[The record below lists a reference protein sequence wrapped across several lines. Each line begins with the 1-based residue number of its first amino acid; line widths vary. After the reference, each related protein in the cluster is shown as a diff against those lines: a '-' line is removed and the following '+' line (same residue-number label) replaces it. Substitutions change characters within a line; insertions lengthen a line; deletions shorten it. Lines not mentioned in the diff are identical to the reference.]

1 MISYIKGTLIHKSPV
16 DAIVETPMGMA
27 FTLHIPISTFEALPD
42 EGKPCKLHTHL
53 HLSQDDVRLFGFAT
67 IGECELYKQLNRIS
81 GIGPRTALSIISTLP
96 IPNFVKAIETEETAL
111 LTKVPGI
118 GLKGA
123 QRLVIE
129 LKGKL
134 LHLIESLEPGMPAVP
149 ESVFSEVENALQS
162 LGFQIREIRRELN
175 LLPQEAIGM
184 NAEELIKEIIRR
196 IYQRSR

>member
-1 MISYIKGTLIHKSPV
+1 MINYIKGTLIQKSPV
-16 DAIVETPMGMA
+16 DAVIETSMGLA
-27 FTLHIPISTFEALPD
+27 FTLHIPISTYESLP
-42 EGKPCKLHTHL
+42 EKGRECKLFTHL
-53 HLSQDDVRLFGFAT
+53 HFNQDDVRLFGFAT
-67 IGECELYKQLNRIS
+67 LGECELYKQLNRIS

-96 IPNFVKAIETEETAL
+96 IPMFVKAIEAEETGL

-134 LHLIESLEPGMPAVP
+134 LHLIDNLEPGIPTVG

-162 LGFQIREIRRELN
+162 LGFQVREIRREMN
-175 LLPQEAIGM
+175 LLPADAADM
-184 NAEELIKEIIRR
+184 NAEGLIKEIIRR
-196 IYQRSR
+196 IYQRSK

>member
-1 MISYIKGTLIHKSPV
+1 MIDKSPV
-16 DAIVETPMGMA
+16 DAVIETPMGLA
-27 FTLHIPISTFEALPD
+27 FTLHIPISTFEVLPD
-42 EGKPCKLHTHL
+42 KGKECKLFTHL
-53 HLSQDDVRLFGFAT
+53 HFNQDDLRLFGFAT

-96 IPNFVKAIETEETAL
+96 IPSFVKAIETEETAL

-134 LHLIESLEPGMPAVP
+134 LHLIDNLEPGMPAVP

-175 LLPQEAIGM
+175 LMPADAAVM
-184 NAEELIKEIIRR
+184 NAEGLIKEIIRR
-196 IYQRSR
+196 IYQRSK